1 MNVGRR
7 LSLVA
12 DSMPDAVAVVEPL
25 DYDAHGKRRYW
36 QVSFRQLDDDSG
48 RIARGLHA
56 IGVTPG
62 TRLALL
68 VRPGI
73 DFISLVFGLFKSGAV
88 AILIDP
94 GMGRRNLIGCL
105 AEAEPEGFIAIPV
118 VQAVRWLLRRRF
130 PKARFNVTVGR
141 RWFWDGITLEQLRAV
156 GSGQSAA
163 GSGQLAV
170 ERGEGRGERGEEG
183 PVPPSALRPPPSAFR
198 PPPSA
203 FRPPPSAL
211 HPPPSS
217 NPQSPIPNS
226 SASPDDP
233 AAIIFTT
240 GSTGPPKGVLYSHRN
255 FDAQVDQIREFYG
268 IQPGEIDLPCFPL
281 FGLFNCALGVTA
293 VIPDMDPS
301 RPARVDPLKIIEAAN
316 DWRATQAFGS
326 PAIWDRVGRYCES
339 HGLRLPTIRRV
350 LSAGA
355 PIPAEVLRRMK
366 ACIHPEGEVHT
377 PYGAT
382 ESLPVASNSA
392 SEVLGFSGGADIPVC
407 QGGIPF
413 GGADIPVGG
422 ADIPVGGANIPVGG
436 ADIPVGGADI
446 PVCQTGD
453 ISPGRQEC
461 LPHCDDRMG
470 TAARTRQGGGV
481 CVGRRF
487 RDIRWKVIRIVD
499 GPIRS
504 IEEVE
509 ELPPGSIGELIVS
522 GPQVTRAYATR
533 TQGNALS
540 KIADGAAVWHRIGD
554 SGYLDDRDRFWF
566 CGRVAH
572 RVLTADGPMYPIC
585 CEAIFNQHPAIRRS
599 ALVGTGPASRQRPV
613 IILEPHQGQMPRT
626 AKQREALLAEIRQ
639 LAAANPLT
647 ARITEFL
654 LHPRFPVD
662 IRHNAKIF
670 REKLAVWAASKL

>member
-7 LSLVA
+7 LSIMA
-12 DSMPDAVAVVEPL
+12 EAMPDAIAVVEPL
-25 DYDAHGKRRYW
+25 DYDAQGKRRYRH
-36 QVSFRQLDDDSG
+36 VSFRQLDDDSD

-56 IGVTPG
+56 LGVTPG

-105 AEAEPEGFIAIPV
+105 AEAEPEGFIAIPA

-141 RWFWDGITLEQLRAV
+141 RWFWDGITLEQLRTPGSAQSAV
-156 GSGQSAA
+156 GSGQWAVGSRQSAV
-163 GSGQLAV
+163 GSAKPQPVRQSPDLQISKSPNQQSTINNQQSV
-170 ERGEGRGERGEEG
+170 VSPHPSPLPRGEGT
-183 PVPPSALRPPPSAFR
+183 L
-198 PPPSA
+198 
-203 FRPPPSAL
+203 
-211 HPPPSS
+211 
-217 NPQSPIPNS
+217 
-226 SASPDDP
+226 PDDP

-255 FDAQVDQIREFYG
+255 FDAQVDQIREFYN

-281 FGLFNCALGVTA
+281 FGLFNCAMGVTA

-301 RPARVDPLKIIEAAN
+301 RPAQVDPLKIIEAAS
-316 DWRATQAFGS
+316 DWQATQAFGS
-326 PAIWDRVGRYCES
+326 PAIWDRVSRYCETN
-339 HGLRLPTIRRV
+339 GLRLPTIRRV

-355 PIPAEVLRRMK
+355 PIPAEVLRRTK

-392 SEVLGFSGGADIPVC
+392 SEVLGRADIPACRNGGADIS
-407 QGGIPF
+407 
-413 GGADIPVGG
+413 
-422 ADIPVGGANIPVGG
+422 
-436 ADIPVGGADI
+436 VGGADI
-446 PVCQTGD
+446 PVCREECGT
-453 ISPGRQEC
+453 SGRQEC
-461 LPHCDDRMG
+461 LPHRDEEG

-504 IEEVE
+504 IEDVE
-509 ELPPGSIGELIVS
+509 ELGTVPIFASAKMGLSPLMPLDEIGELIVT
-522 GPQVTRAYATR
+522 GPQVTRAYVTR
-533 TQGNALS
+533 TQWNALS
-540 KIADGAAVWHRIGD
+540 KIADGGAVWHRIGD
-554 SGYLDDRDRFWF
+554 SGYLDEQDRFWF

-572 RVLTADGPMYPIC
+572 RVLTADGPMYPVC
-585 CEAIFNQHPAIRRS
+585 CEAIFNEHPAIRRS
-599 ALVGTGPASRQRPV
+599 ALVGVGPAGRQRPV
-613 IILEPHQGQMPRT
+613 IILEPHRGKMPKT

-639 LAAANPLT
+639 LAASNPLT
-647 ARITEFL
+647 ARITDFL

-670 REKLAVWAASKL
+670 REKLAVWAGKKWKATP